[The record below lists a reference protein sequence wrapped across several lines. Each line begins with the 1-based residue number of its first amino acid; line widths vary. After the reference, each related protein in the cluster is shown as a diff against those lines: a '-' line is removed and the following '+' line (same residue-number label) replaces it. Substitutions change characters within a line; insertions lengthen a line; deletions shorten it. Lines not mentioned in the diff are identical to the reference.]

1 MHKTMQQKAAEAHN
15 MCKLKGESMLDNQD
29 RQLAFEI
36 VYSSEEEALQA
47 VEFFTQK
54 AKSVESEPCQIT
66 HEILPLAEG
75 CLLKMALLFSCQAEL
90 ILFQWHYVSRL
101 LPQSRQFPLSNSD
114 PPNGLLLLLLA
125 ELD

>member
-54 AKSVESEPCQIT
+54 AKSVETEPCQIT
-66 HEILPLAEG
+66 HEILPLTEG
-75 CLLKMALLFSCQAEL
+75 YLLKMALVFSCQAEL
-90 ILFQWHYVSRL
+90 ILFQMALR
-101 LPQSRQFPLSNSD
+101 
-114 PPNGLLLLLLA
+114 
-125 ELD
+125 

>member
-54 AKSVESEPCQIT
+54 AKSVETEACQIKS
-66 HEILPLAEG
+66 EIQPLEDSF
-75 CLLKMALLFSCQAEL
+75 LMQMWIEFSCQAEMV
-90 ILFQWHYVSRL
+90 LFQMAVR
-101 LPQSRQFPLSNSD
+101 
-114 PPNGLLLLLLA
+114 
-125 ELD
+125 